1 MDVFDLSA
9 TLSLDTSK
17 YESGLSGALGAAKNI
32 GGKIGS
38 AFKVATL
45 ATGALVAAGTAV
57 TGAFIAGAKKTAD
70 YGDNVDKMSQKLGL
84 STDGFQKWDYV
95 LKIAG
100 TDINSMSTGL
110 KTLTNKIDDAKNGS
124 SDAQGMFDK
133 LGISMDDLSNMSR
146 EEVFEATIKGFQ
158 GMADSTERA
167 ALAND
172 LFGRSGQNL
181 TPLFNQTAEDTEKQ
195 LELAE
200 KYGMVMPEAAV
211 KASAAF
217 EDSLTTMQ
225 MTFTGMKN
233 RLMGEFLPAMTQV
246 TDGMG
251 KLFAG
256 DDSGAEDVAEGIE
269 QIIDKVGEVLP
280 KVMEIGG
287 KIAQHLEKSFIESI
301 PDLISTM
308 ADASVRIGKGVAS
321 TLVDAFGNIKTD
333 GFADAFGK
341 VVDYLAENVP
351 ALLENLAKAFSDNA
365 PMLAENGAE
374 MIIKL
379 GEGLVEA
386 LPQLISA
393 AGYIIDGLLKV
404 FIGIPAIL
412 LGKGLEAAGAFVAGI
427 LKKAAAA
434 ASAGGKM
441 VSGVIKGLK
450 SLASK
455 VGAQAAKAVSSF
467 VSKLSNGVSKVRS
480 AASKMASGAMNAL
493 KSGFNHV
500 KDIGTNIVRGIG
512 QGITNGVGWI
522 KRQIRSF
529 VGDVKSFLKSLF
541 KIGSP
546 SKWAR
551 DEIGKMID
559 AGLAIGIT
567 DNADMVDDAME
578 SVVPDLDNYSTTR
591 SISNGNANGVKI
603 SYPVIN
609 NNMVVNGAEDPEQWG
624 ISFANALEMKVRAI

>member
-17 YESGLSGALGAAKNI
+17 YESGLSGALGAARNI

-45 ATGALVAAGTAV
+45 ATGALVAAGAAV
-57 TGAFIAGAKKTAD
+57 TGAFVAGAKKVAD

-95 LKIAG
+95 LKLAG

-110 KTLTNKIDDAKNGS
+110 KTLTNKLDDAKNGS
-124 SDAQGMFDK
+124 SDAQKMFEK
-133 LGISMDDLSNMSR
+133 LGISTEELENMSR
-146 EEVFEATIKGFQ
+146 EEAFEATIKGFQ

-181 TPLFNQTAEDTEKQ
+181 TPLFNQTAKDTEKQ

-233 RLMGEFLPAMTQV
+233 RLMGEFLPAMTMV

-256 DDSGAEDVAEGIE
+256 DDSGAEDVARGIE
-269 QIIDKVGEVLP
+269 QIIDKMGEVLP

-287 KIAQHLEKSFIESI
+287 TIAKHLGESFIKSI
-301 PDLISTM
+301 PDLLSTM
-308 ADASVRIGKGVAS
+308 ADAGIRIGKSVAN
-321 TLVDAFGNIKTD
+321 TLVKSFGSIKTD

-341 VVDYLAENVP
+341 VIDHLVENVP
-351 ALLENLAKAFSDNA
+351 AMLENLAQAFSDNA
-365 PMLAENGAE
+365 PKLAENGAE
-374 MIIKL
+374 MIVKL
-379 GEGLVEA
+379 GEGLIEA

-393 AGYIIDGLLKV
+393 AGLIVDGLLKV
-404 FIGIPAIL
+404 FVGIPVL
-412 LGKGLEAAGAFVAGI
+412 LLSKGLEAVGAFILGI
-427 LKKAAAA
+427 LKKANAVAT
-434 ASAGGKM
+434 AGAKL
-441 VSGVIKGLK
+441 VSNAVKGLK
-450 SLASK
+450 KLPSQFLAWAGKGISSL
-455 VGAQAAKAVSSF
+455 VSGF
-467 VSKLSNGVSKVRS
+467 NKGVSKIKT
-480 AASKMASGAMNAL
+480 AAGKLASGAVDKL
-493 KSGFNHV
+493 KSGFNKV
-500 KDIGTNIVRGIG
+500 KDIGTNIVHGIG
-512 QGITNGVGWI
+512 QGITNGKKWI
-522 KRQIRSF
+522 EGRIREF
-529 VGDVKSFLKSLF
+529 VGNVKSFLKRLF

-559 AGLAIGIT
+559 AGLALGIS
-567 DNADMVDDAME
+567 NNSDMVEDAME
-578 SVVPDLDNYSTTR
+578 DVLPDV
-591 SISNGNANGVKI
+591 SNGLISKTSSNSNSKI
-603 SYPVIN
+603 VSPVL
-609 NNMVVNGAEDPEQWG
+609 NMNVVVNGADDPEMWG
-624 ISFANALEMKVRAI
+624 DKMADEFIMRVRTA

>member
-17 YESGLSGALGAAKNI
+17 YESGLSGALGAARNI

-38 AFKVATL
+38 ALKVATL
-45 ATGALVAAGTAV
+45 ATGALVAAGAAV
-57 TGAFIAGAKKTAD
+57 TGAFVAGAKKVAD

-110 KTLTNKIDDAKNGS
+110 KTLTNKLDDAKNGS
-124 SDAQGMFDK
+124 SDAQKMFEK
-133 LGISMDDLSNMSR
+133 LGISTEELENMSR
-146 EEVFEATIKGFQ
+146 EEAFEATIKGFQ

-233 RLMGEFLPAMTQV
+233 RLMGEFLPAMTMV

-269 QIIDKVGEVLP
+269 QIIDKMGEVLP

-287 KIAQHLEKSFIESI
+287 TIAKHLGESFIKSI
-301 PDLISTM
+301 PDLLSTM
-308 ADASVRIGKGVAS
+308 ADAGIRIGKSVAN
-321 TLVDAFGNIKTD
+321 TLVKSFGSIRAD
-333 GFADAFGK
+333 GFANAFGK
-341 VVDYLAENVP
+341 VIDYLVENVP
-351 ALLENLAKAFSDNA
+351 AMLENLAQALSDNA

-379 GEGLVEA
+379 GEGLIEA

-393 AGYIIDGLLKV
+393 AGLIVDGLLKV
-404 FIGIPAIL
+404 FVGIPVL
-412 LGKGLEAAGAFVAGI
+412 LLSKGLEAVGAFVLGI
-427 LKKAAAA
+427 LKKANAVATAGAKLVSNFVKGLRNLAGRARTAAGNA
-434 ASAGGKM
+434 VTALISRIS
-441 VSGVIKGLK
+441 SGVGKIKSTAQRLAQNAVNAIKNGFANIGNVGLNLVKGIWNGISNGTNWIKARIKGW
-450 SLASK
+450 
-455 VGAQAAKAVSSF
+455 VG
-467 VSKLSNGVSKVRS
+467 
-480 AASKMASGAMNAL
+480 
-493 KSGFNHV
+493 
-500 KDIGTNIVRGIG
+500 NI
-512 QGITNGVGWI
+512 
-522 KRQIRSF
+522 
-529 VGDVKSFLKSLF
+529 KSFLKNLF
-541 KIGSP
+541 GIKSP
-546 SKWAR
+546 SRWAR

-559 AGLAIGIT
+559 AGLALGIS
-567 DNADMVDDAME
+567 NNSDMVEDAME
-578 SVVPDLDNYSTTR
+578 DVLPDV
-591 SISNGNANGVKI
+591 SNGLISKTSSNSNSKI
-603 SYPVIN
+603 VSPVF
-609 NNMVVNGAEDPEQWG
+609 NMSLVVNGADDPELWG
-624 ISFANALEMKVRAI
+624 DKMADEFIMRVRTA